1 MIASECLLRLT
12 EVGQRGGDALLTE
25 FGHAV
30 VQHYRAVENTAE
42 KAGAVNVVYGE
53 FRDEDRSC

>member
-1 MIASECLLRLT
+1 
-12 EVGQRGGDALLTE
+12 LTE

-42 KAGAVNVVYGE
+42 KAGANIEALSPELIEPATTGE
-53 FRDEDRSC
+53 TTGMNCAGWR